1 MSKINIKNITIEAAD
16 VKQQKVYEEAV
27 QRAVETVPLENN
39 FVNLIKVKVAD
50 NLSSDNMRQI
60 LRQLSDRIYEQV
72 GVNNCILVPLHP
84 QGIQDISI
92 EKIEVVHED

>member
-1 MSKINIKNITIEAAD
+1 MAKINIKNITIEAVD
-16 VKQQKVYEEAV
+16 VTQKAAYEEVV
-27 QRAVETVPLENN
+27 QRAVETVSLENN

-50 NLSSDNMRQI
+50 NMSSDNMRQI

-84 QGIQDISI
+84 QEIQDIGI

>member
-1 MSKINIKNITIEAAD
+1 MAKINIKNITLDVVD

-27 QRAVETVPLENN
+27 QRAVETVSLENN

-50 NLSSDNMRQI
+50 MSAENMRQI

-72 GVNNCILVPLHP
+72 GVNNCIFVPLHP
-84 QGIQDISI
+84 QGIQDITI

>member
-1 MSKINIKNITIEAAD
+1 MSKINIKNITIEAAN
-16 VKQQKVYEEAV
+16 VTQKAAYEEAV
-27 QRAVETVPLENN
+27 QRAVETVSLENN

-50 NLSSDNMRQI
+50 NMSSDNMRQI

-72 GVNNCILVPLHP
+72 GVNNCIFVPLHP

-92 EKIEVVHED
+92 EKIEVVHEG

>member
-1 MSKINIKNITIEAAD
+1 MPKINIKNITLDVAD

-27 QRAVETVPLENN
+27 QRAVETVSLEND
-39 FVNLIKVKVAD
+39 FVNLIKGKVAD
-50 NLSSDNMRQI
+50 NVSSENTRQV

-72 GVNNCILVPLHP
+72 GVANCILVPLHS

>member
-1 MSKINIKNITIEAAD
+1 MSKINIKNITLDVAD

-50 NLSSDNMRQI
+50 NMSSDNMRQI

-72 GVNNCILVPLHP
+72 GVNNCIFVPLHP

>member
-1 MSKINIKNITIEAAD
+1 MAKINIKNITLDVAD

-27 QRAVETVPLENN
+27 QRAVETVSLENN

-50 NLSSDNMRQI
+50 NMSSDNMRQI
-60 LRQLSDRIYEQV
+60 LRQLSDSLYEQV
-72 GVNNCILVPLHP
+72 GVSNCILVPLHP